1 MLFFIL
7 KGIFA
12 SDLKFMEN
20 TFAIKT
26 LLKWSSDGPS
36 VDNASKYLKFLSK
49 LNEAKENEVGETK
62 NYSNPS
68 KDTAKKPFLR
78 FQSYRE
84 YFQYPI
90 DIEKSGIEKLY
101 DNFANFFALRFVP
114 MWEESS
120 SHDIFKRMI
129 LATIS
134 EQRNNE
140 NSLVELKFLSILAN
154 ILDEIEKDTK

>member
-12 SDLKFMEN
+12 SDLELIEN

-36 VDNASKYLKFLSK
+36 VNNRCKYLKFLSK
-49 LNEAKENEVGETK
+49 LKEAKENEVGETN
-62 NYSNPS
+62 NYINPS
-68 KDTAKKPFLR
+68 KSTEKKPFLR

-84 YFQYPI
+84 CFQYPI
-90 DIEKSGIEKLY
+90 GIEKSGIEKLY
-101 DNFANFFALRFVP
+101 DDFTNFFTLRFIP

-129 LATIS
+129 LATLS

-140 NSLVELKFLSILAN
+140 NYLVELKFLSILAN